1 MPKVRQH
8 SRVSDELPAEIRA
21 EVNRLLIEPGV
32 TYDDIQKFLAE
43 KGYDISRSAIGR
55 YGKGFLAVYQKLRII
70 EDKSKALVSEVGEGL
85 VLEETASKLFVQK
98 IIELQLEDKIDPME
112 IPRILSDFAKLQ
124 ASSIMRERLK
134 DDFKKK
140 IDKAADDVV
149 KTVKKQGLSEETA
162 AEIRKKILGVVG

>member
-8 SRVSDELPAEIRA
+8 SRISDELPTEIRA

-32 TYDDIQKFLAE
+32 TYDDIQKFLSE
-43 KGYDISRSAIGR
+43 KGYDISRSSIGR
-55 YGKGFLAVYQKLRII
+55 YGKDFLAFCQKVRIV
-70 EDKSKALVSEVGEGL
+70 EDKSKALVNEAGEGL
-85 VLEETASKLFVQK
+85 VLEEAASKLFARK
-98 IIELQLEDKIDPME
+98 IIELQLEDSIDLKA

-140 IDKAADDVV
+140 VDKVTEKV
-149 KTVKKQGLSEETA
+149 SKNKKLDPETIRIIKEE
-162 AEIRKKILGVVG
+162 IYGIL

>member
-8 SRVSDELPAEIRA
+8 SRISDELPAEIRA

-43 KGYDISRSAIGR
+43 KGYDISRSGIGR
-55 YGKGFLAVYQKLRII
+55 YGKGFLAIYQKLRIV
-70 EDKSKALVSEVGEGL
+70 EDKSKALVSEAGEGL
-85 VLEETASKLFVQK
+85 VLEEAASKLFVQK
-98 IIELQLEDKIDPME
+98 IIELQMADDIDLKD

-124 ASSIMRERLK
+124 SASIMRERLK
-134 DDFKKK
+134 GDYAKKAE
-140 IDKAADDVV
+140 KAADDVV
-149 KTVKKQGLSEETA
+149 KVMKKEGLSAEKA